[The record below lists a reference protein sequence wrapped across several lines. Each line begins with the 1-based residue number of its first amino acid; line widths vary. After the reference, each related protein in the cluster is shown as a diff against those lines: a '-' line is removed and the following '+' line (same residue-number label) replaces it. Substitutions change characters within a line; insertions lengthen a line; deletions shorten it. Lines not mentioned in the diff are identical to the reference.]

1 MERWFNIQSAISE
14 GDWWGLDLPKSPRY
28 AASARPCGSWVRKC
42 RRTCPCISLRDRS
55 ARTTWSARAWKVPT
69 ITIIVAIHTFAFQ
82 PKTWKNW
89 TNMGLFTK
97 THEVLDGFWEIQAFK
112 KTAFDYLI
120 ADHEIKILL
129 TSPSQTGCSFFPI
142 YLQAAIFRR
151 RRHQEELLPSC
162 DCKAENLGL
171 KVACLSG
178 SN

>member
-69 ITIIVAIHTFAFQ
+69 ITIIVAIHSFAFQ

-97 THEVLDGFWEIQAFK
+97 TPWSSWRILRDSGIK
-112 KTAFDYLI
+112 KNSIWLPHCWPRNQNTFNI
-120 ADHEIKILL
+120 PFPHWLL
-129 TSPSQTGCSFFPI
+129 LLPHLSPSCNLPPATAPGRTAPLLW
-142 YLQAAIFRR
+142 LQSREPWF
-151 RRHQEELLPSC
+151 
-162 DCKAENLGL
+162 K
-171 KVACLSG
+171 G
-178 SN
+178 SMPER